1 MIVAAAGP
9 ARATF
14 PGKNG
19 RIAFSRFDPATEVTL
34 FYTSN
39 PDGTQVAMQT
49 AGLYLPMPHKLE
61 IN

>member
-1 MIVAAAGP
+1 MVLAMIVAAAGP

-39 PDGTQVAMQT
+39 PDGT
-49 AGLYLPMPHKLE
+49 GGMPHKLA